1 MKVLVWDWP
10 TRLFHWLLAICVV
23 GSIVSVKI
31 GGNAMNWHFRFGYC
45 VLGLVLFR
53 ILWGFSG
60 SRYARF
66 ASFPPSPMRALA
78 YLRGKVSETLGHN
91 PIGAFSVYALL
102 LLFGGQ
108 AVGGLF
114 ANDDIAFEGPLARFV
129 SSETVSLIT
138 RLHKLNEWVLYGL
151 VALHLAAILYYRFA
165 QKNDLVGPM
174 ITGTKPGAASDGAE
188 WSAGRSVLA
197 LVLAAA
203 AAGAV
208 WWIVNLGKSVQ
219 TF

>member
-10 TRLFHWLLAICVV
+10 TRLFHWLLAICVI
-23 GSIVSVKI
+23 GAIVSVKI

-53 ILWGFSG
+53 ILWGFAG

-78 YLRGKVSETLGHN
+78 YLRGKISDTLGHN
-91 PIGAFSVYALL
+91 PLGALSVYALL

-114 ANDDIAFEGPLARFV
+114 ANDDIAFEGPLAKFV

-138 RLHKLNEWVLYGL
+138 RLHKLNEWVLYAL
-151 VALHLAAILYYRFA
+151 VAVHLGAILYYRFV
-165 QKNDLVGPM
+165 QKDDLVGPM
-174 ITGTKPGAASDGAE
+174 ITGTKPGAPEAAAP
-188 WSAGRSVLA
+188 WSARLSILA
-197 LVLAAA
+197 LVLAGA

-208 WWIVNLGKSVQ
+208 WWVVSLGKSAQ